1 MEKAEEFQKNI
12 CFFGCIKAFDFVGHK
27 KTGKFLERWE
37 YEVTLPVSWETCM
50 QVKKK
55 QNQMCNNWLVQNWE
69 RSTYCHPAYLSCM
82 QSTSWEML
90 GWMNPKLGVKITGW
104 NINILR

>member
-50 QVKKK
+50 KEKK
-55 QNQMCNNWLVQNWE
+55 QQLELDKEQWTNLKLGKEYVKAV
-69 RSTYCHPAYLSCM
+69 YYYPAYL
-82 QSTSWEML
+82 T
-90 GWMNPKLGVKITGW
+90 
-104 NINILR
+104 